1 MTQTPEGE
9 KPKEENASTNKE
21 NKESKDK
28 EKDDSE
34 IKLNR
39 TRRALERIRGRRLE
53 KPPATKRLSQPNI
66 LNNPKFALLIQQMGG
81 KLPGM
86 PPLPKKESKE
96 EKEEKEEKIEVVK
109 DNPDDII
116 MNKPVTGK
124 NNYKKKPSKTVFVD
138 GVEVVEEVSDEDEKN
153 EEKSKKENEEMSSTR
168 KNAYNCSSVSCY
180 IVF

>member
-21 NKESKDK
+21 NKENKNK

-96 EKEEKEEKIEVVK
+96 EKEGKEGKEGKEEKIEVVK

-116 MNKPVTGK
+116 MNKPVTSK

-153 EEKSKKENEEMSSTR
+153 EEKSKKENEEE
-168 KNAYNCSSVSCY
+168 KENK
-180 IVF
+180 